1 MLGLRSLRAKLL
13 ALSVGISLILGLI
26 LGVTWLYFQVDTAI
40 TEADFHNTSI
50 LNSITG
56 IMIDE
61 YKEEDAT
68 DLYVSTHVGRAYF
81 PDKTLIFAEITT
93 PDGRVVSSKDP
104 KRVGKRAKHIQ
115 EIRDVVRAKK
125 PKTEFLIL
133 SRAGD
138 VFSGT
143 TVVDQI
149 SPFNTRPIAQEF
161 TAPII
166 IDGKVRLVLHMYYS
180 MDRLLVVLNRLEYI
194 ASLIILNTTL
204 FGAVISFF
212 LLDRIVYRPIMRLEK
227 VAEEI
232 ASGEVSRR
240 VEIVGYD
247 EFSELGNR
255 FNEMA
260 DSLVHARF
268 EADTDSLTGLYNY
281 RHMQGYLE
289 SQINLAGRYQREV
302 TIAMFDIDHF
312 KNVNDLYGHQT
323 GDTVLAMAAE
333 YVLSELREV
342 DYMARYGGEE
352 FVVILPETSA
362 REAIQVM
369 ERIREGFP
377 KNVYIECMGV
387 RNPVY
392 ISIGIADFPLC
403 AQDATTLLSASD
415 TAMLLAKRKGRNQ
428 ISYFR
433 TIDKKAG

>member
-1 MLGLRSLRAKLL
+1 MRAKLL
-13 ALSVGISLILGLI
+13 ALSVGISLTLGLI
-26 LGVTWLYFQVDTAI
+26 LGVTWLYFQVDTSTA
-40 TEADFHNTSI
+40 EADFRNNSVF
-50 LNSITG
+50 NSISE

-61 YKEEDAT
+61 YKEEGAT
-68 DLYVSTHVGRAYF
+68 DLYVAAHIGRAYF

-93 PDGRVVSSKDP
+93 PGGRIVAAKDP
-104 KRVGKRAKHIQ
+104 KLVGKISRDAN
-115 EIRDVVRAKK
+115 EIKEVVRTKK
-125 PKTEFLIL
+125 PISEFLVL

-138 VFSGT
+138 ILSGT
-143 TVVDQI
+143 PEADQI

-161 TAPII
+161 TAPVI

-180 MDRLLVVLNRLEYI
+180 MDRLMAVLTRLKYI

-212 LLDRIVYRPIMRLEK
+212 LLDRIVYRPIMRLDK

-232 ASGEVSRR
+232 ASGDVSKRA
-240 VEIVGYD
+240 EIVGHD
-247 EFSELGNR
+247 EFSGLSHR

-281 RHMQGYLE
+281 RHLQGYLE
-289 SQINLAGRYQREV
+289 LQINRAGRYQHEV

-323 GDTVLAMAAE
+323 GDTVLVMAAE

-342 DYMARYGGEE
+342 DYVARYGGEE

-377 KNVYIECMGV
+377 KNVYVERMGV

-392 ISIGIADFPLC
+392 ISIGIAGFPLC
-403 AQDATTLLSASD
+403 AQDATNLLAASD
-415 TAMLLAKRKGRNQ
+415 MAMLLAKRKGRNQ

-433 TIDKKAG
+433 TIDKKAW

>member
-13 ALSVGISLILGLI
+13 ALSVGISLALGLI

-61 YKEEDAT
+61 YKEEDVT
-68 DLYVSTHVGRAYF
+68 DLYVSAHVGRAYF

-133 SRAGD
+133 SRVGD

-149 SPFNTRPIAQEF
+149 GPFNTRPIAQEF

-180 MDRLLVVLNRLEYI
+180 MDRLLAVLTRLKYI

-232 ASGEVSRR
+232 ASGEVGRR

-312 KNVNDLYGHQT
+312 KNVNDLYGHQA

-377 KNVYIECMGV
+377 KNVYVERMGV
-387 RNPVY
+387 RNPIY